1 MTLRTLSFAL
11 LTLAVLAL
19 AGTRLTAQEQP
30 TRIVFI
36 DSQRLIAAHPAG
48 QEAARLQ
55 EQARQ
60 EIDALRADIEP
71 IVRKAQA
78 GLEVTPDERA
88 LYDTLVRSLE
98 AVQQRWLDDIAAA
111 SQPALQA
118 VDNAIRA
125 LATERGFAI
134 VLDGRVAAES
144 GLVVYAQDNL
154 DITQQVLERI
164 R

>member
-1 MTLRTLSFAL
+1 MTVRTLSFVLA
-11 LTLAVLAL
+11 TLAVLAF

-30 TRIVFI
+30 ARVVFI

-55 EQARQ
+55 EQAQQ
-60 EIDALRADIEP
+60 EINALRADIEP
-71 IVRKAQA
+71 IVQKAQA
-78 GLEVTPDERA
+78 GLEITPDERA

-98 AVQQRWLDDIAAA
+98 AVQQRWIEDIAAA
-111 SQPALQA
+111 SQPALVA
-118 VDNAIRA
+118 VDNAIREV
-125 LATERGFAI
+125 ATERGYTI
-134 VLDGRVAAES
+134 VLDGRVAAET